1 MILQKKYCILGLIGC
16 LCFGIGDWLLGYV
29 DPMPVEGDVFYFIRA
44 GHGVDY
50 NTLRVVVILALASIG
65 IFFLYP
71 GFIHIADIAKDG
83 RTKRLLGYAFGLC
96 SVGWMMLHLLVSV
109 NVLVFSEAAKS
120 TGCDSAA
127 VFSNRLGNAGM
138 AVEKCALLFAVG
150 AGILLIFAILRRNTC
165 LKKSA
170 VVFSPI
176 ILMLIIIV
184 IAQALPQSAF
194 SYGLYTF
201 NMNAAMMVWLVY
213 LLTVG
218 SKTAK
223 TAEERGNYHGSK

>member
-1 MILQKKYCILGLIGC
+1 MALQKKYYILGLIGC

-50 NTLRVVVILALASIG
+50 NTLRIDVTLALAVVG

-71 GFIHIADIAKDG
+71 GFIHIADIAKEG
-83 RTKRLLGYAFGLC
+83 KTKRLLGYAFGLC

-120 TGCDSAA
+120 IGYEYAA
-127 VFSNRLGNAGM
+127 VFSNRLGNAGL
-138 AVEKCALLFAVG
+138 AVEKCASLFAVG
-150 AGILLIFAILRRNTC
+150 AGIVLIVAILRGNTY

-170 VVFSPI
+170 IVFSPI
-176 ILMLIIIV
+176 VPMLIVIV
-184 IAQALPQSAF
+184 IAYVLPQSAF

-201 NMNAAMMVWLVY
+201 NMNAAMMVWFVY
-213 LLTVG
+213 LLAVG
-218 SKTAK
+218 RKAAETA
-223 TAEERGNYHGSK
+223 